1 MKKLAVLSFML
12 LAFNSN
18 ALETITGKVTLVEA
32 TYMPG
37 TITFNMDTGNSTCP
51 KGTWLKWSKTDEN
64 NKVTYSTLLT
74 ALVSGNKIN
83 FYIKDNDTT
92 CTGAYLHLKSN

>member
-32 TYMPG
+32 TYMLG
-37 TITFNMDTGNSTCP
+37 TITFNLFGI
-51 KGTWLKWSKTDEN
+51 
-64 NKVTYSTLLT
+64 YSPPL
-74 ALVSGNKIN
+74 A
-83 FYIKDNDTT
+83 
-92 CTGAYLHLKSN
+92 A